1 MAKKVTS
8 KKKSKKSTA
17 PNTAVAKPLSA
28 LLADSYVLLLKTQ
41 NYHWNVTGPY
51 FNTLHTMFQTQ
62 YEDLFAAVDL
72 TAERLRAIGVK
83 APGSFTAFAKLSDIR
98 DETGSPNAT
107 QMIKNLV
114 KDQETIIKTAQALV
128 DAADDADDEAT
139 EDLGIERLQVHQK
152 NLWMLKAHLE

>member
-1 MAKKVTS
+1 MAKKKT
-8 KKKSKKSTA
+8 KKSGK
-17 PNTAVAKPLSA
+17 PNNAVAKHLSV

-83 APGSFTAFAKLSDIR
+83 APGSFSAFAKLSSIK
-98 DETGSPNAT
+98 DETGAPSAM
-107 QMIKNLV
+107 QMIKNLA
-114 KDQETIIKTAQALV
+114 KDQEVIIKSAQALV